1 MDRLEQ
7 RFRPVVTLCFLVAAF
22 FPSSAAPQDTSG
34 GARPPE
40 TPSPEAKAPSSR
52 ELVSSEKKSPSLP
65 GGVLARLNGKDI
77 TVHDY
82 VSYLYQSLGKSR
94 LDEFVDRLLI
104 EEEAQRLEIEVLKE
118 EIESAVA
125 ERLDRT
131 IKALYQGE
139 EDRFVENLAKRRLT
153 LEDYKGRARQDLYYE
168 TLWNDVILKMR
179 QVTEVDLRQEFERVY
194 GEGGVRYVIRHI
206 LAAPQTEAPAGTQ
219 APAGTEGAGGASVRT
234 PAEAKARAQRILK
247 ELQGGLD
254 FVQAVKKDSD
264 DVFTK
269 RNGGRVPYYSR
280 ELFGDS
286 FYAAV
291 TQLTPE
297 SPLSGVVQSPRGY
310 HIVQLIDKQTT
321 GLDGVKAEIE
331 ESLKKKSPT
340 VAERHNL
347 IKKLRAQAKI
357 EGL

>member
-247 ELQGGLD
+247 EP
-254 FVQAVKKDSD
+254 F
-264 DVFTK
+264 
-269 RNGGRVPYYSR
+269 YSR

>member
-1 MDRLEQ
+1 MNRLEQ
-7 RFRPVVTLCFLVAAF
+7 RFRPLWTPVLLAATF
-22 FPSSAAPQDTSG
+22 FPSSIVPQDDSG
-34 GARPPE
+34 GSK
-40 TPSPEAKAPSSR
+40 SPEEKA
-52 ELVSSEKKSPSLP
+52 VSPQRAVSPEQKTSSLP
-65 GGVLARLNGKDI
+65 AGVLARLDGKDI
-77 TVHDY
+77 SVHDY

-94 LDEFVDRLLI
+94 LDEFIDRLLI
-104 EEEAQRLEIEVLKE
+104 EEEARRLEIEVQTE

-125 ERLDRT
+125 ERLERT

-168 TLWNDVILKMR
+168 TLWNEVILKTR
-179 QVTEVDLRQEFERVY
+179 QVTEVDLKQEFERVY
-194 GEGGVRYVIRHI
+194 GGGGVRYVIRH
-206 LAAPQTEAPAGTQ
+206 LLVAPQTQ
-219 APAGTEGAGGASVRT
+219 APAGSDGGGAVLART
-234 PAEAKARAQRILK
+234 PAEAKARAERILK
-247 ELQGGLD
+247 ELQGGVD
-254 FVQAVKKDSD
+254 FVQTVKKHSD

-269 RNGGRVPYYSR
+269 RNGGRVPYYSK
-280 ELFGDS
+280 EFFGGS

-291 TQLTPE
+291 TQLSPE

-310 HIVQLIDKQTT
+310 HIIQLIDKQTT
-321 GLDGVKAEIE
+321 RFDDVKVEIE

-347 IKKLRAQAKI
+347 IKKLRTRAKI